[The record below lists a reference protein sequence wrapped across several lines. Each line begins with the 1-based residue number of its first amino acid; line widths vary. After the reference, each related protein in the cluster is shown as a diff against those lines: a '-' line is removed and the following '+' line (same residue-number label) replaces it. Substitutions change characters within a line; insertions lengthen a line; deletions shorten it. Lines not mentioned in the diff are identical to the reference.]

1 MSYSIAIR
9 GYTPEQF
16 FKLRLTG
23 KPMDLQRKLLSREID
38 GLVKKKI
45 FERSLNKRHTYDY
58 RCLYPVR
65 IWYHNG
71 KGAYARINRDWLTPG
86 DIWTF

>member
-23 KPMDLQRKLLSREID
+23 KPMDLQRKLLSREI
-38 GLVKKKI
+38 
-45 FERSLNKRHTYDY
+45 ERSLNKRHTYDY

-71 KGAYARINRDWLTPG
+71 KGAYAQINRDWLTPG